1 MVHRK
6 EAKPSRTGSS
16 ASLPLS
22 SPKNSVNGS
31 VKTPGKASVK
41 TSVKILETIRQ
52 DATITLQELAA
63 HLGVT
68 KRSIERN
75 VQKLQADGVL
85 KRIGPDK
92 GGHWET
98 MDANEA

>member
-1 MVHRK
+1 M
-6 EAKPSRTGSS
+6 
-16 ASLPLS
+16 
-22 SPKNSVNGS
+22 NGS
-31 VKTPGKASVK
+31 VKTPGKASVKTSVK